1 MGIAASDGQAGLY
14 CTEKKR
20 AGESR
25 QKEETMLNLLPVLGS
40 LYLGNHDPMALVR
53 ALPGNISQGLIW
65 GIMAI
70 GVYLTYK
77 ILNFADL
84 TVDGTMATGGAVT
97 VMLILAGYPPV
108 VAVAMAFV
116 AGMAAGFVTGVL
128 HTIFGIPDILA
139 GILSQI
145 ALYSI
150 NLNIT
155 GGKAN
160 QAVGVDQFDLLV
172 SLRYISKTILV
183 TGIITVAIIAIL
195 YWFFGTERGFTIRA
209 TGCNPNMSRA
219 QGINTSVA
227 KVIALVFSN
236 GLVGFAGGLLA
247 QYQGNC
253 DVNMGRGAIVIG
265 LASVIIGEV
274 LGEAI
279 FGNKLN
285 FCGRLLF
292 VVFGSIIYYV
302 VINFVCW
309 LGLPSIDLKL
319 FSAIV
324 VAIFLAVPYLRAK
337 SKNSYRRAAKGGTQ

>member
-1 MGIAASDGQAGLY
+1 MISLI
-14 CTEKKR
+14 
-20 AGESR
+20 
-25 QKEETMLNLLPVLGS
+25 PVLG
-40 LYLGNHDPMALVR
+40 ALDVTALIR
-53 ALPGNISQGLIW
+53 ALPGNVSQGLIW
-65 GIMAI
+65 GIMSI
-70 GVYLTYK
+70 GVYITFK
-77 ILNFADL
+77 ILDFADL
-84 TVDGTMATGGAVT
+84 TVDGTMATGGAVA
-97 VMLILAGYPPV
+97 VMMILAGYPPV
-108 VAVAMAFV
+108 VALVMAFL
-116 AGMAAGFVTGVL
+116 AGMMAGFITGVL
-128 HTIFGIPDILA
+128 HTVFGIPDILA
-139 GILSQI
+139 GILTQI

-160 QAVGVDQFDLLV
+160 QAVSVDQFSLIV
-172 SLRYISKTILV
+172 SLRYIPRTILV
-183 TGIITVAIIAIL
+183 TGIITIAIIAIL
-195 YWFFGTERGFTIRA
+195 YWFFGTEMGFTIRA

-236 GLVGFAGGLLA
+236 GLVGFAGGMLA

-279 FGNKLN
+279 FGKKLN

-292 VVFGSIIYYV
+292 VALGSIIYYI
-302 VINFVCW
+302 VISFVCW
-309 LGLPSIDLKL
+309 LGLPSIDMKL

-324 VAIFLAVPYLRAK
+324 VAIFLAVPYLKGK
-337 SKNSYRRAAKGGTQ
+337 SKNSYRKAAKGGA